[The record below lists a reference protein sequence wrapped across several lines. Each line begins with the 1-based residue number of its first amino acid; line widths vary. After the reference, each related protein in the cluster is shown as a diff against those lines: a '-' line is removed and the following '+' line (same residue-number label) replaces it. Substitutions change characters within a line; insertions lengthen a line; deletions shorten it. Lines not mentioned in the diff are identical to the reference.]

1 MGIAKKKN
9 PLSQDNVRYKTRLV
23 LKGYTQNEG
32 VDYLRAL
39 AKNRR
44 YMAWVLYA
52 NVTGSLVYTLVCTR
66 PDISYAV
73 RMVNTQS

>member
-39 AKNRR
+39 AKSRSIWLGFCMLMLLGVWCILW
-44 YMAWVLYA
+44 YVQDLTSHTPSGW
-52 NVTGSLVYTLVCTR
+52 
-66 PDISYAV
+66 
-73 RMVNTQS
+73 